1 MSNYG
6 TCPYCHSNII
16 HSQFGINQVHELIE
30 CPCCGRFEI
39 RKLPF
44 QTGKDIKDEI
54 ASYLYYHSD
63 DKFLKFLGDKDLY
76 ESDCD
81 HSEDISHVSREEILA
96 FQPKSFAERIDMI
109 LLEIAK
115 KSNYIGEKIVLSKEK
130 VYSLLFI
137 KRHDEEGNLLKKEI
151 ISSQLHEITDYLEE
165 NKYTENYYQDSPVFI
180 LKPEGWKRVD
190 ELQKHATTTS
200 KTAFVAMSFAKEMR
214 PVEETIKSAITK
226 CNFVPMIIKDKE
238 YNRQI
243 VPEILHEIRQ
253 ARFVIAEFTNHN
265 NGAYYEA
272 GYAFALGKEV
282 IHLCNDESFE
292 QDAHFDVKQVNTI
305 RWKTPEDLEEKLIKR
320 IKATIS

>member
-16 HSQFGINQVHELIE
+16 YSQFGTNQVHELIE
-30 CPCCGRFEI
+30 CPSCGRFEI

-44 QTGKDIKDEI
+44 QTGKDIKDET
-54 ASYLYYHSD
+54 ASYLYYHSED
-63 DKFLKFLGDKDLY
+63 RFLNFLGDKDLY
-76 ESDCD
+76 ESDYS
-81 HSEDISHVSREEILA
+81 HSEDISYVSREEILA

-109 LLEIAK
+109 LLEFAK
-115 KSNYIGEKIVLSKEK
+115 KSDFIGEEIVLSKEQT
-130 VYSLLFI
+130 YSLLFI
-137 KRHDEEGNLLKKEI
+137 KRHDAEGNLLKKEI
-151 ISSQLHEITDYLEE
+151 VSSQLREITDYLEE
-165 NKYTENYYQDSPVFI
+165 NKYTEGYYQDGAVFV

-190 ELQKHATTTS
+190 ELQKNATANS
-200 KTAFVAMSFAKEMR
+200 KTAFVAMSFDKEMKPIEDAIR
-214 PVEETIKSAITK
+214 AAITK
-226 CNFVPMIIKDKE
+226 CKFVPMIIKDKE

-253 ARFVIAEFTNHN
+253 SRFVVAEFTNHN

-282 IHLCNDESFE
+282 IHLCNDDSFE

-305 RWKTPEDLEEKLIKR
+305 RWKTTEDLEQKLIKR
-320 IKATIS
+320 INATIS